1 MLTLVGFCLAGHH
14 NNNHHCDHH
23 HCDHHHNHWI
33 PGTRIRWRCL
43 PKSQG
48 LDIADFCGCSP
59 SPELLDKPR
68 RHLSRHCVRR
78 SLSWFFFRWVSPLVL
93 CIVVIFHRYWPVC
106 FFCSF
111 WLFWLQI
118 YITCSRFQKCLNC
131 SFTPECGKNNNEPAT
146 WEWFIPYIPLIYG
159 DDWGL
164 V

>member
-48 LDIADFCGCSP
+48 VDIADFSDAP
-59 SPELLDKPR
+59 QAQNYWI
-68 RHLSRHCVRR
+68 
-78 SLSWFFFRWVSPLVL
+78 SL
-93 CIVVIFHRYWPVC
+93 VVIFLDTVC
-106 FFCSF
+106 VDLCLDSFFGEYPHSSF
-111 WLFWLQI
+111 ALSSFFTVTDQFVFFALFDYFDYRSTSHIPDSKNVWIAVLP
-118 YITCSRFQKCLNC
+118 LNV
-131 SFTPECGKNNNEPAT
+131 GKTIMNH
-146 WEWFIPYIPLIYG
+146 PLGNGLCHLFMVI
-159 DDWGL
+159 WGM